1 MLWKDF
7 INKDFINLSVKKRI
21 SFTSTGKLGKVSVII
36 TEFLKES
43 NEHYTEFRSKLR
55 QYKTIF
61 QYVYLNVFPEIYCAT
76 ERRKFNLKRTFHIIF
91 KTYKDKKNLKL

>member
-1 MLWKDF
+1 M
-7 INKDFINLSVKKRI
+7 

-43 NEHYTEFRSKLR
+43 NEHYIEFRSKLR